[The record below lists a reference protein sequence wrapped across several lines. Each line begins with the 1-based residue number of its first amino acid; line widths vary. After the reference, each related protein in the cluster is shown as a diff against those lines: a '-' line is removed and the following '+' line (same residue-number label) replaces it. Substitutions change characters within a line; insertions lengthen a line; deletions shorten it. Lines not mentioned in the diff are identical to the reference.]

1 MSPESVSADRPA
13 TRRHYVM
20 DPLPPALRTLPPK
33 ERGRGL
39 ALAYILG
46 GLFGA
51 AASASVF
58 LRFVR
63 DELHLWCEPSAA
75 SFCPDGL
82 AYLPFG
88 AWVYGA
94 FTVVVLLAT
103 LILAPTAR
111 RSRLR
116 RIRAQFLAIAAL
128 IPNAIFAYAI
138 GYLNPPTEDLYAHLL
153 LPGVLLGTATLAILI
168 AAVVPVRL
176 VLWTGVL
183 LAVALSIAAA
193 AVEPG
198 CLPTVS
204 VTLGILVA
212 VLILDY
218 RRSLIK

>member
-1 MSPESVSADRPA
+1 MSADRPA

-39 ALAYILG
+39 ALAYILAG
-46 GLFGA
+46 MFGA
-51 AASASVF
+51 AASASAY
-58 LRFVR
+58 LRFVHTDLDFQCR
-63 DELHLWCEPSAA
+63 TVAGGI
-75 SFCPDGL
+75 CPGGL
-82 AYLPFG
+82 AYFPFG

-94 FTVVVLLAT
+94 FAVVVVLAAS
-103 LILAPTAR
+103 ILAPPAR

-116 RIRAQFLAIAAL
+116 RIRARFLAIAAL

-138 GYLNPPTEDLYAHLL
+138 GFVNPSEGELYASLL
-153 LPGVLLGTATLAILI
+153 VPGVLLGTATLAILI

-183 LAVALSIAAA
+183 LAVVLCIAAA
-193 AVEPG
+193 IVEPG
-198 CLPTVS
+198 CMSAVS

>member
-1 MSPESVSADRPA
+1 MSGERPA

-20 DPLPPALRTLPPK
+20 DPLPPALRTLPPR

-39 ALAYILG
+39 ALAYILA

-58 LRFVR
+58 LYFVQS
-63 DELHLWCEPSAA
+63 DLHFRCSPAA
-75 SFCPDGL
+75 GGICPDGL
-82 AYLPFG
+82 AYFPFG

-94 FTVVVLLAT
+94 YAVVVVLAA

-138 GYLNPPTEDLYAHLL
+138 GFVNPSEGELYASLL

-176 VLWTGVL
+176 VLWTCVL
-183 LAVALSIAAA
+183 LAMALCSAAA
-193 AVEPG
+193 VVEPG
-198 CLPTVS
+198 CMSTVS
-204 VTLGILVA
+204 VTFGILVA

>member
-1 MSPESVSADRPA
+1 MSADPPV
-13 TRRHYVM
+13 TRRHYAL
-20 DPLPPALRTLPPK
+20 DPLPPALRTMPPK
-33 ERGRGL
+33 EKGRGL
-39 ALAYILG
+39 ALAYILA
-46 GLFGA
+46 GLLGA

-58 LRFVR
+58 LSFVR
-63 DELHLWCEPSAA
+63 ADLGFQCSTAA
-75 SFCPDGL
+75 GALCPGGL
-82 AYLPFG
+82 AYFPFG
-88 AWVYGA
+88 ASVYGA
-94 FTVVVLLAT
+94 FAIVVLLAA

-128 IPNAIFAYAI
+128 IPNAIFAYSI
-138 GYLNPPTEDLYAHLL
+138 GFVNPTTEQVYEHLL
-153 LPGVLLGTATLAILI
+153 IPGILLGTATLAIFI

-183 LAVALSIAAA
+183 LAIALSLAAA

-198 CLPTVS
+198 CMPTVS

-218 RRSLIK
+218 RRALVT

>member
-1 MSPESVSADRPA
+1 MSADRPA

-39 ALAYILG
+39 ALAYILA

-58 LRFVR
+58 LGFVR
-63 DELHLWCEPSAA
+63 TGLGFQCSPATRGI
-75 SFCPDGL
+75 CPDGL
-82 AYLPFG
+82 AYFPFG

-94 FTVVVLLAT
+94 FAIVVVLAA

-138 GYLNPPTEDLYAHLL
+138 GFVNPSEGELYASLL
-153 LPGVLLGTATLAILI
+153 VPGVLLGTATLAILI

-183 LAVALSIAAA
+183 LAMILCIAAA
-193 AVEPG
+193 IVEPG
-198 CLPTVS
+198 CMSTVS

>member
-1 MSPESVSADRPA
+1 MSADQPT

-39 ALAYILG
+39 ALAYILA

-51 AASASVF
+51 VASASVF
-58 LRFVR
+58 LGFVR
-63 DELHLWCEPSAA
+63 SELGFQCDPRGY
-75 SFCPDGL
+75 CPGGL

-88 AWVYGA
+88 AWVFGA
-94 FTVVVLLAT
+94 FAVVVVLAA
-103 LILAPTAR
+103 LILAPPAR

-138 GYLNPPTEDLYAHLL
+138 GFVNPSRGELYASLL
-153 LPGVLLGTATLAILI
+153 VPGVLLGTATLAILI
-168 AAVVPVRL
+168 AALVPVRL
-176 VLWTGVL
+176 VLWTCVC
-183 LAVALSIAAA
+183 LAIGLSIAAA

-198 CLPTVS
+198 CMPTVS

>member
-1 MSPESVSADRPA
+1 MSADRPA

-20 DPLPPALRTLPPK
+20 DPLPRALRTLPPK

-39 ALAYILG
+39 ALAYILAG
-46 GLFGA
+46 VFGA
-51 AASASVF
+51 AATASVF
-58 LRFVR
+58 LKFVQSG
-63 DELHLWCEPSAA
+63 LHFQCAPAA
-75 SFCPDGL
+75 GGGYGYLCADGL
-82 AYLPFG
+82 AYFPFG

-94 FTVVVLLAT
+94 YAVVAVVAAV
-103 LILAPTAR
+103 ILAPPAR

-116 RIRAQFLAIAAL
+116 RIRVQFLAIAAL

-138 GYLNPPTEDLYAHLL
+138 RYVNPAEGDLYASLFV
-153 LPGVLLGTATLAILI
+153 PGALLGTATLAILI

-176 VLWTGVL
+176 VLWTCVC
-183 LAVALSIAAA
+183 LAMGLCIAAA
-193 AVEPG
+193 VVEPG
-198 CLPTVS
+198 CMSTVS

>member
-1 MSPESVSADRPA
+1 MSGERPA

-20 DPLPPALRTLPPK
+20 DPLPPALRTLPPR

-39 ALAYILG
+39 ALAYILA

-58 LRFVR
+58 LHFVQS
-63 DELHLWCEPSAA
+63 DLHFRCSPAA
-75 SFCPDGL
+75 GGICPDGL
-82 AYLPFG
+82 AYFPFG

-94 FTVVVLLAT
+94 YAVVVVLAA

-138 GYLNPPTEDLYAHLL
+138 GFVNPSEGELYASLL

-176 VLWTGVL
+176 VLWTCVL
-183 LAVALSIAAA
+183 LAMALCSAAA
-193 AVEPG
+193 VVEPG
-198 CLPTVS
+198 CMSTVS
-204 VTLGILVA
+204 VTFGILVA

>member
-1 MSPESVSADRPA
+1 MSADRPA

-39 ALAYILG
+39 ALAYILA

-58 LRFVR
+58 LDFVHTDLRFQ
-63 DELHLWCEPSAA
+63 CSPAA
-75 SFCPDGL
+75 GGICPDGL
-82 AYLPFG
+82 AYFPFG

-94 FTVVVLLAT
+94 YAVVAVVAAV
-103 LILAPTAR
+103 ILAPPAR

-116 RIRAQFLAIAAL
+116 RIRVQFLAIAAL

-138 GYLNPPTEDLYAHLL
+138 GYVNPAQGELYASLL
-153 LPGVLLGTATLAILI
+153 VPGVLLGTATLAILI
-168 AAVVPVRL
+168 AALVPVRL
-176 VLWTGVL
+176 VLWTCVC
-183 LAVALSIAAA
+183 LAMGLCIAAA
-193 AVEPG
+193 VVEPG
-198 CLPTVS
+198 CMSTVS
-204 VTLGILVA
+204 VTFGILVA